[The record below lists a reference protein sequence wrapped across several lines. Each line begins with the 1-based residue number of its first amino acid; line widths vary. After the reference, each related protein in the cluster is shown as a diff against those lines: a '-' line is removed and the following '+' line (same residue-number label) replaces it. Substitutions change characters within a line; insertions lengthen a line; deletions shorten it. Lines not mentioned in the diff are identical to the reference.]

1 MYIKTFKKKSPTV
14 IFENSYFVEATQ
26 VSVEMVY
33 LPWQQTL
40 TMVLSHVSVTLMDR
54 WVLIVVSME
63 DNVNVDRMSL
73 VVNVPDVRRDTM
85 VSQDVQVCHYSHSG
99 MGFDGFVWTPP
110 WQPRTIKS
118 LDFGWI
124 MTIKIWISVELGLLK
139 SWFWPLAARPSRI
152 T

>member
-1 MYIKTFKKKSPTV
+1 MYIKMFKKKSPTV
-14 IFENSYFVEATQ
+14 IFENSYFVEKTQ

-99 MGFDGFVWTPP
+99 MRFDDFVWTPP
-110 WQPRTIKS
+110 LTTKNY
-118 LDFGWI
+118 
-124 MTIKIWISVELGLLK
+124 
-139 SWFWPLAARPSRI
+139 
-152 T
+152 

>member
-1 MYIKTFKKKSPTV
+1 MLDSLGVYCNFYEYFFFILYQSYMYIKTFKKKSPTV
-14 IFENSYFVEATQ
+14 IFENSYFVEKTP

-40 TMVLSHVSVTLMDR
+40 TMALSHVSVTLMDR
-54 WVLIVVSME
+54 WVLIVVGME

-110 WQPRTIKS
+110 
-118 LDFGWI
+118 LDNQ
-124 MTIKIWISVELGLLK
+124 ELLK
-139 SWFWPLAARPSRI
+139 V
-152 T
+152 